1 MADSMNA
8 TLSDPA
14 FENQETLNAP
24 VSNSEQLHNADT
36 VINEDKTQ
44 VKQEKSAVDPEFMEV
59 PKKELINV
67 KEAAENVKEVAGNVK
82 EAAGKFAAKNVAEM
96 KKLLPTNFLRRALS
110 FLMYFGLVIPIL
122 TIMNTF
128 VFGLKQE
135 GKGKIQELSKKNK
148 GFVLTCNHVHPMDC
162 TWLGVLTTPRK
173 MVYTSMEGNFKIP
186 VVGPFIRFFDCV
198 PISTTIKGLRNFMNE
213 MTDAVKR
220 GRVVGMFA
228 QIQRWGIYNCSRCQC
243 PGTSC
248 GNYAKG
254 EKGVMEAAKTWFL
267 HYHYSWRS
275 CIS

>member
-220 GRVVGMFA
+220 GRVVGM
-228 QIQRWGIYNCSRCQC
+228 Y
-243 PGTSC
+243 P
-248 GNYAKG
+248 
-254 EKGVMEAAKTWFL
+254 
-267 HYHYSWRS
+267 
-275 CIS
+275 